1 MADNSI
7 FRQLGVDGALQTF
20 LDSRLDKFNQ
30 AWYKNYFSFS
40 APQLSLSYTAVL
52 GESVITTAASVVSR
66 DAETPLR
73 ARQAIAKLS
82 GEIPAIKVMRKL
94 NESHVRDYMALQEL
108 SNISDKA
115 KADQVWKL
123 IWDDSKYVADSV
135 DKRIDVMCAQAL
147 STGKINIDSDTNPD
161 GIVLPAI
168 DLLHP
173 DENKTNASVDWATS
187 STSKPIEDISAVV
200 DKAAGTGL
208 MFEKIIMDAKAY
220 ALFAKSAQVKDSV
233 SAFFGITKSASSSAT
248 APITLD
254 RINEYMMASRLPVI
268 EVVNIKV
275 AIEKN
280 GVSSVMNPWEEA
292 NVAFVPAGNL
302 GEIKNAVAVE
312 ETRPVEKVVYAKKEN
327 TLISKWS
334 NNEPFGEWTKAELNA
349 FPALTAINQIHLL
362 STNAGFT
369 L

>member
-1 MADNSI
+1 MAENSI
-7 FRQLGVDGALQTF
+7 FRQLGVDGALQVF

-30 AWYKNYFSFS
+30 AWFKNYFNFS

-52 GESVITTAASVVSR
+52 GENVITTAASVVSR

-123 IWDDSKYVADSV
+123 IWDDAKYVADSV
-135 DKRIDVMCAQAL
+135 DKRLDVMCAQAI
-147 STGKINIDSDTNPD
+147 STGKINIDVDTNPD
-161 GIVLPAI
+161 GISLPPI

-173 DENKTNASVDWATS
+173 NQNKVNAVESWADS
-187 STSKPIEDISAVV
+187 AKAKPIHDITTVVEKASAV
-200 DKAAGTGL
+200 GL
-208 MFEKIIMDAKAY
+208 VFDKIIMDAKGY
-220 ALFAKSAQVKDSV
+220 ALFSKANEVKDSV

-254 RINEYMMASRLPVI
+254 RINEYMMASRLPMI
-268 EVVNIKV
+268 EIVNIKV

-280 GVSSVMNPWEEA
+280 GVSTIMNPWAET

-302 GEIKNAVAVE
+302 GEIKNAIAVE

-349 FPALTAINQIHLL
+349 FPALTAINQIFLL
-362 STNAGFT
+362 NTAKAFS